1 MFVIREWSI
10 RTTHVRRTPPLVDT
24 SGDSLRSEGTFH
36 SFAFCQRFARVF
48 LHTSL
53 FVARTC
59 NISWQCPN
67 LEHKCSGIFC
77 LVACERPVVPPCGS
91 RFVFQRVT
99 ARFCCSSSSR
109 WKCANICRVGSFPTP
124 FSRARVACS
133 FCNIVTFLCLRCCWM
148 FTVRVSRHL
157 NAMGLCFACT
167 CKLCASRGCWHRGRL
182 FHFYRVVW
190 WRSGYFVSLTM
201 GCVVVTEPF
210 DLTSLAEDTRSPF
223 QIGCKLFFG
232 SICEPTRVGT
242 FVICCRRRH
251 VSEKKARIAV
261 TTHKRIIRGGAV
273 MPFTRCSVPVCRQ
286 VVPMSSISF
295 FGVNMRTRSERGQI
309 HQRTCVQ
316 ESHAT
321 CAPDNN
327 TSW

>member
-1 MFVIREWSI
+1 MYVIREWSI
-10 RTTHVRRTPPLVDT
+10 RTNYVHRTPPLVDT

-53 FVARTC
+53 FVARTY

-91 RFVFQRVT
+91 KFVFQRVT
-99 ARFCCSSSSR
+99 ARFCCSSSLR

-124 FSRARVACS
+124 SSRARVVCG
-133 FCNIVTFLCLRCCWM
+133 FCNIVTYLCLRRCWM
-148 FTVRVSRHL
+148 FTVRVTRHL
-157 NAMGLCFACT
+157 NAMGLCFVCT
-167 CKLCASRGCWHRGRL
+167 CKLCSSRGCWHRGRL
-182 FHFYRVVW
+182 FRFYRVVW

-223 QIGCKLFFG
+223 QIGCKLFLAA
-232 SICEPTRVGT
+232 S
-242 FVICCRRRH
+242 
-251 VSEKKARIAV
+251 VSQHGWA
-261 TTHKRIIRGGAV
+261 H
-273 MPFTRCSVPVCRQ
+273 S
-286 VVPMSSISF
+286 
-295 FGVNMRTRSERGQI
+295 
-309 HQRTCVQ
+309 
-316 ESHAT
+316 
-321 CAPDNN
+321 
-327 TSW
+327 